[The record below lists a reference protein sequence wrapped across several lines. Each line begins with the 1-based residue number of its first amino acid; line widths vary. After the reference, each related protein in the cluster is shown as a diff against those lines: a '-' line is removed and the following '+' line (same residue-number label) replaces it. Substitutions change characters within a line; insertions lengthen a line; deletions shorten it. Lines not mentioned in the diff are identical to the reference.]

1 MRRRENPEYRKELFN
16 FGREAPNVSVRIK
29 RSNSLGKPSGT
40 GKFFIVVVRS
50 QLKTNTSPKER
61 TVNLDVTEMVSH
73 RFNTIAEAESLQE
86 RVLHSMR
93 ENLVDTISKT
103 SGCVNGES
111 VWVSYST
118 NGSIWYEKE
127 KANAS

>member
-29 RSNSLGKPSGT
+29 RSNSSGKPSGT
-40 GKFFIVVVRS
+40 GKFFVVVVRS
-50 QLKTNTSPKER
+50 QLKTN
-61 TVNLDVTEMVSH
+61 LDVTEIRSR

-93 ENLVDTISKT
+93 ENLVDTISRT
-103 SGCVNGES
+103 SRLAEGES
-111 VWVSYST
+111 VWVSKLH
-118 NGSIWYEKE
+118 EKE
-127 KANAS
+127 KANA

>member
-1 MRRRENPEYRKELFN
+1 LENDMRRRDNPEFYRGQLN

-29 RSNSLGKPSGT
+29 RSNASGKPSGT
-40 GKFFIVVVRS
+40 GRFFIVVVRS
-50 QLKTNTSPKER
+50 QLKT
-61 TVNLDVTEMVSH
+61 NLDVTEMVSH

-127 KANAS
+127 KANA

>member
-1 MRRRENPEYRKELFN
+1 MRRRDNPEFYRGKLN

-29 RSNSLGKPSGT
+29 RSNASGKPSGT
-40 GKFFIVVVRS
+40 GRFFIVVVRS
-50 QLKTNTSPKER
+50 QLKTN
-61 TVNLDVTEMVSH
+61 LDVTEIVSH

-103 SGCVNGES
+103 SGCVEGES
-111 VWVSYST
+111 VWVSKL
-118 NGSIWYEKE
+118 YEKE
-127 KANAS
+127 KANA